1 MGTLSETFL
10 NWKEERQLA
19 QAEHICIVP
28 ADLCFMSTCSLPEKK
43 VNFSV
48 AENIAL
54 LSLESTSPF
63 PPSDI
68 FWGYFVDT
76 QASIIHVFSAL
87 KNRLKAIHHEAE
99 FAAYLLPDFLP
110 VILEG
115 AVSKAIIKCQERT
128 SIFEK
133 TATLGI
139 NITPISAVGE
149 EELSLPVFE
158 LIDITP
164 VTEFGL
170 TVRFTRRENSSSPPV
185 NHSLDFPFTN
195 SVLCAANMQN
205 SELKKLQRQSKMQT
219 NTALYLSTVAA
230 LVILVGICGFFQL
243 RYLFR
248 AENNFAK
255 QLTQKDEHVKQ
266 IQQKEDRA
274 HELDLFSNK
283 KHVYFRGLNL
293 INELRPET
301 ILFKSIY
308 ASEGENFEIKCS
320 AQGLDEVE
328 KFRKNLENSSLFK
341 VIRIEDKSVQD
352 NQTINFSLYLTFE
365 KL

>member
-1 MGTLSETFL
+1 
-10 NWKEERQLA
+10 
-19 QAEHICIVP
+19 
-28 ADLCFMSTCSLPEKK
+28 
-43 VNFSV
+43 
-48 AENIAL
+48 
-54 LSLESTSPF
+54 
-63 PPSDI
+63 I

-87 KNRLKAIHHEAE
+87 KNRLKTIHPEAE

-110 VILEG
+110 AILD
-115 AVSKAIIKCQERT
+115 ASVSKAIVKHQDRT
-128 SIFEK
+128 SLFEK
-133 TATLGI
+133 TAALGI
-139 NITPISAVGE
+139 SVTPISAIGE
-149 EELSLPVFE
+149 EERLLPVFE
-158 LIDITP
+158 LIDVTP

-170 TVRFTRRENSSSPPV
+170 TIRFTRRENTSGAPV
-185 NHSLDFPFTN
+185 NRSLDFPFTN
-195 SVLCAANMQN
+195 PILSAANMQN
-205 SELKKLQRQSKMQT
+205 SELKKLQQQSKTQT
-219 NTALYLSTVAA
+219 NVALYLSTVAA
-230 LVILVGICGFFQL
+230 IVILVGLCGFFQL

-274 HELDLFSNK
+274 RELDLFSNK
-283 KHVYFRGLNL
+283 KHVYFRGLDQ

-301 ILFKSIY
+301 ILFKSVF

-328 KFRKNLENSSLFK
+328 KFRKNLENSALFK

-365 KL
+365 KYEKNFKIKIVFFPTAEK